1 MKTTPQHIVFAFHP
15 TLLLDLCTTCVFS
28 SSHLLKLPTAEFSWR
43 KNCNKT
49 EQITQCQY
57 FTLYSDFVRETRTLV
72 LKFDPRDWSLFLMV
86 KMWYFM
92 SLNPLLSKNMHLGY
106 VGSLAFC
113 LSFCLCLCHRLCLKV
128 DSRCHKPKGISA

>member
-1 MKTTPQHIVFAFHP
+1 MKTSQHIVFDFQYFQISALH
-15 TLLLDLCTTCVFS
+15 V
-28 SSHLLKLPTAEFSWR
+28 SSHRLIFLNSPLQNFPWR

-72 LKFDPRDWSLFLMV
+72 LEFGPRDWSLFLMV